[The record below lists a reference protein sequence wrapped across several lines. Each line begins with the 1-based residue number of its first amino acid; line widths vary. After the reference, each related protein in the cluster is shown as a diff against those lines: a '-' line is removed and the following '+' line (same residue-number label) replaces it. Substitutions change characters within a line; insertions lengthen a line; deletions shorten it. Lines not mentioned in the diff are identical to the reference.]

1 MKRVFL
7 AAAVALAVAACGAKV
22 ETNVT
27 AFHNLSSAPRGQTFV
42 MIPLKSQEGSLE
54 FQTYAGMVA
63 SRLAQK
69 GLVPTQQATGADYAV
84 FIAYAIDE
92 GRTSVS
98 SAPVFGQ
105 TGGGTTTTTSG
116 YVGRTPVYG
125 SSYTA
130 PTYGITGYVPVEDT
144 VYGRAVKIVILDAK
158 RTVAEGKN
166 VVVYE
171 ATAASTGSSGNLN
184 MVMAPILD
192 AVFEDWPGKSGS
204 TQRRVKPM

>member
-7 AAAVALAVAACGAKV
+7 AVVAALMVCACGTQV
-22 ETNVT
+22 QTNVT
-27 AFHNLSSAPRGQTFV
+27 AFHTLQSQPRGQTFV

-54 FQTYAGMVA
+54 YQTYAGMVA

-69 GLVPTQQATGADYAV
+69 GLVPVQQATGADYAV
-84 FIAYAIDE
+84 FMSYAIDE
-92 GRTSVS
+92 GKTTVS
-98 SAPVFGQ
+98 AAPIFGQ
-105 TGGGTTTTTSG
+105 TGGGTTTTTTG

-130 PTYGITGYVPVEDT
+130 PTYGITGYAPVEDT
-144 VYGRAVKIVILDAK
+144 VYGRAVKIIILDAK

-171 ATAASTGSSGNLN
+171 VTAASAGSSGNLN
-184 MVMAPILD
+184 VVMPPILD
-192 AVFEDWPGKSGS
+192 AVFEDWPGKSGT